1 MKNFFQASKDDF
13 WTSRCSLQLAQR
25 ASCKINFL
33 CTLDLFLKIILSHF
47 ILCYSKGQVIQE
59 KCVCSWSEWETSSC
73 LCRQSHDSVEDQL
86 DSLTNMLQEALKT
99 GSQSSLPGKSTEDES
114 PSSSQS
120 SFIDHGSTE
129 GNVKPSEF
137 WTYRSQI
144 KSDSGNDSLSSSPTP
159 SVEGTPIQ
167 MEDISNFSPSEY
179 LEQHLW
185 LRQMLSLTQYW

>member
-1 MKNFFQASKDDF
+1 MQDLDYEVNVNYKNLDF
-13 WTSRCSLQLAQR
+13 CWLE
-25 ASCKINFL
+25 INIS
-33 CTLDLFLKIILSHF
+33 DLFLKIVLSCF
-47 ILCYSKGQVIQE
+47 ILEKLLCSLSK
-59 KCVCSWSEWETSSC
+59 CETSFC
-73 LCRQSHDSVEDQL
+73 VCRQSHDSVEDQL

-114 PSSSQS
+114 ASSSQS
-120 SFIDHGSTE
+120 SFIDHGCTE

-185 LRQMLSLTQYW
+185 LSQMLILTQY